1 MDGTYRVLVDGTKTK
16 AKVTNVSGVD
26 FRSSGISVFS
36 PVPTGNLNVT
46 APATVRTNESF
57 RIQVQ
62 LSGITPPPS
71 TGVTY
76 KVDIDGD
83 GTFDRTI
90 VGGAS
95 VQLLNELFSTPG
107 SRSILVQ
114 AERNG
119 SILAYGATVIDVA
132 SSTTANENWLT
143 SLDADRDNSVSP
155 LDVLAIINRL
165 NDRPPNSPVPYQLT
179 SDVDRDGSISPLDVL
194 AVINFIN
201 TSPDQRIAPLA
212 DLVMANSGTA
222 FGITN
227 DLSVEGKINSETTQL
242 FASLNG
248 TTKKDASRFVRTDGT
263 FAIQDSAII
272 ELFGSIPDGSHTLSL
287 YTKTGTSFSSA
298 MDRRF
303 YRMTDS
309 LEDFQVTSI
318 VKIGTQTR
326 VQWSSAGS
334 GARYNVYTTSNGSSP
349 ELRKG
354 NVAARETRLDLPAG
368 TYGLIVEAVDAA
380 GNISRLPQI
389 AFEVT

>member
-1 MDGTYRVLVDGTKTK
+1 M
-16 AKVTNVSGVD
+16 
-26 FRSSGISVFS
+26 
-36 PVPTGNLNVT
+36 
-46 APATVRTNESF
+46 
-57 RIQVQ
+57 
-62 LSGITPPPS
+62 
-71 TGVTY
+71 
-76 KVDIDGD
+76 DIDGD

-165 NDRPPNSPVPYQLT
+165 NDRPPKSPVPYQLT

-227 DLSVEGKINSETTQL
+227 DLSVEGKINSDTTQL

-248 TTKKDASRFVRTDGT
+248 TSKKDASRFVRTDGT
-263 FAIQDSAII
+263 FTIQDSAII
-272 ELFGSIPDGSHTLSL
+272 EKHR
-287 YTKTGTSFSSA
+287 KTS
-298 MDRRF
+298 
-303 YRMTDS
+303 
-309 LEDFQVTSI
+309 
-318 VKIGTQTR
+318 K
-326 VQWSSAGS
+326 
-334 GARYNVYTTSNGSSP
+334 
-349 ELRKG
+349 
-354 NVAARETRLDLPAG
+354 
-368 TYGLIVEAVDAA
+368 
-380 GNISRLPQI
+380 
-389 AFEVT
+389 